1 MSIIIFVIVKRIS
14 ENLPYFS
21 LIINHTERIAA
32 SCTMFIA
39 ASLVMSSFS
48 FSDFLINSSAGHI
61 SLIFELILVVSFLV
75 SFEDFWD
82 LSFA

>member
-21 LIINHTERIAA
+21 LIINQTERIAA